1 MSVSQQ
7 PSSLQQEF
15 LDRTSPEAMCC
26 GGSGGESHCASDA
39 PPTSEQIAAALTPR
53 EGCPPPL
60 QWQQVVAAF
69 QEQSDE
75 WHTETPAGKIT
86 GRVWG
91 EGPTLV
97 LFNGLGGSSELF
109 ALCVYLLK
117 AQCRC
122 VVLDYPTDRRVSW
135 SVFCDSVS
143 EVVEEF
149 AGVDGCHL
157 FGTSFGSA
165 VALETAL
172 RLGSRIKSVTLH
184 AAFAHLQLTFFERF
198 AATLFRWIPG
208 RMRSIP
214 LWHVIQERSHRLW
227 FPPIDPSRWQFY
239 LDNAGAT
246 PVKSLSRRFLMLSQ
260 CDLRSRLG
268 QLEVPVIS
276 LQVEGEGETQS
287 RCRDELSALIP
298 NARTE
303 FFHTTGMLVFL
314 THPHRLAKL
323 IREFVASTLSC
334 ERQGTCATPSQ
345 S

>member
-1 MSVSQQ
+1 MSVS
-7 PSSLQQEF
+7 PQQEF
-15 LDRTSPEAMCC
+15 LDRTSPEALCC
-26 GGSGGESHCASDA
+26 GGSGGESPCASDA
-39 PPTSEQIAAALTPR
+39 STSGDHAAAVLAPR

-69 QEQSDE
+69 REQSE
-75 WHTETPAGKIT
+75 QWHTDTPAGPIT

-97 LFNGLGGSSELF
+97 FLNGLGGSNELF

-117 AQCRC
+117 VQCRC

-135 SVFCDSVS
+135 PQFCDSVA
-143 EVVEEF
+143 EIIEEF
-149 AGVDGCHL
+149 AGTDGCHL

-172 RLGSRIKSVTLH
+172 RLGSRIQSVTLH
-184 AAFAHLQLTFFERF
+184 AAFAHLHLTMFERF
-198 AATLFRWIPG
+198 AAQVLRWIPG
-208 RMRSIP
+208 LMSSVP
-214 LWHVIQERSHRLW
+214 LWRAIQERSHRLW

-239 LDNAGAT
+239 LGNAGAT
-246 PVKSLSRRFLMLSQ
+246 SISILAKRFGMLRQ
-260 CDLRSRLG
+260 CDLRSRLS
-268 QLEVPVIS
+268 QLQVPVMS

-287 RCRDELSALIP
+287 RCRDELTAMLP
-298 NARTE
+298 NVRTE

-323 IREFVASTLSC
+323 IREFVASTLEIESHC
-334 ERQGTCATPSQ
+334 Q